1 MNARRAVRVLGVLAV
16 TAMAPA
22 GSASGA
28 TDPAPTAASDP
39 VPAQPLLAG
48 AWPESAAV
56 ARQAQF
62 PHVATSAPRSLSAGA
77 SFTAGTGQ
85 LGNQSTN
92 AWRLDGSL
100 RAQLTP
106 AIAAELRTALHTSDQ
121 PAAFERRASRTEARL
136 SAGDEAQGAW
146 LGLAYE
152 HDLSGGISDR
162 GPLLTVGAA
171 RRAGAVG
178 LGAAVVQT
186 VDRVVV
192 ERQGVMD
199 FGPKQAH
206 VPPGGEPESLYVW
219 RFTEAHIGIATDA
232 LLSGR
237 WEHRRLS
244 LETLA
249 GVTLNPVVTPRWWSQ
264 VGASVAVAPHISLF
278 GTAGKPAP
286 RWLALNASPDARATL
301 GVRLTT
307 QASPALEPEPG
318 RPSPPAWKLR
328 PLGEG
333 WYVIEIR
340 VAHASAVSVM
350 GDFTEWN
357 PGALQHLSGPRWA
370 VAVQLAPGVH
380 QVQVR
385 IDGGAWQ
392 APAGLAAVDDGFS
405 GSAGVFVAE

>member
-1 MNARRAVRVLGVLAV
+1 MSARRAVRVLGVLAV
-16 TAMAPA
+16 TAMALP
-22 GSASGA
+22 ASGA
-28 TDPAPTAASDP
+28 LGQAPPPDP
-39 VPAQPLLAG
+39 VPAAPLLAG
-48 AWPESAAV
+48 TWPDSAAV
-56 ARQAQF
+56 AKQAPF
-62 PHVATSAPRSLSAGA
+62 PSAATVAPRSLSAAA
-77 SFTAGTGQ
+77 SFTAGTGP
-85 LGNQSTN
+85 LANSSAN
-92 AWRLDGSL
+92 AWRLDGAL

-106 AIAAELRTALHTSDQ
+106 GIAAELRTALHTSDHV
-121 PAAFERRASRTEARL
+121 AAFERRASRTEARL
-136 SAGDEAQGAW
+136 VTGDEKKGAW
-146 LGLAYE
+146 LGLAFE
-152 HDLSGGISDR
+152 HDLSGGVSDR
-162 GPLLTVGAA
+162 GPLLTFGVS

-178 LGAAVVQT
+178 LGAAVIQT
-186 VDRVVV
+186 ADRVIV
-192 ERQGVMD
+192 ERQEVVD

-206 VPPGGEPESLYVW
+206 LPPGAEPESVFVSS
-219 RFTEAHIGIATDA
+219 FTETHIGTATHA

-264 VGASVAVAPHISLF
+264 IGASVAVAPHISLF
-278 GTAGKPAP
+278 GTAGNPAP
-286 RWLALNASPDARATL
+286 RWLALNASSDARATV

-307 QASPALEPEPG
+307 QTSPALEPEPG
-318 RPSPPAWKLR
+318 RPSLPAWKLR
-328 PLGEG
+328 ALGEG

-357 PGALQHLSGPRWA
+357 PGALQHLSGTRWA

-380 QVQVR
+380 HVQVR